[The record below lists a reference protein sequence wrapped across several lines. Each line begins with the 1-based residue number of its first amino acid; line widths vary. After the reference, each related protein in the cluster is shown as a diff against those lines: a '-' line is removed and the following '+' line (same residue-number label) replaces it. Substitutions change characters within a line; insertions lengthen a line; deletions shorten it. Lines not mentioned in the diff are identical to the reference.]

1 MNNKEVDA
9 LIELNNE
16 LAKDHQDIQEIKN
29 EAPIVKMEKSLS
41 SFIDHSFQCVK
52 EKRDFEQEVMNK
64 LSSRLNEANIPQ
76 LIHILEAIQSGTT
89 NDTNALIAPFTDM
102 FVAKQQLEAEKLK
115 TDKPAAERIND
126 KADKDIL
133 QGLSALN
140 QLLQLVTE
148 KSSKP
153 DEDNEDESND

>member
-1 MNNKEVDA
+1 MNNKELDT
-9 LIELNNE
+9 LIELKNE
-16 LAKDHQDIQEIKN
+16 LSNDHQEVQEIKN
-29 EAPIVKMEKSLS
+29 EAPIVKMERSLS
-41 SFIDHSFQCVK
+41 SFIDHSFQCVR
-52 EKRDFEQEVMNK
+52 EKRQFEQEVMAK

-115 TDKPAAERIND
+115 TEKPAAERIND

-148 KSSKP
+148 KSSKA
-153 DEDNEDESND
+153 DEEGEADD